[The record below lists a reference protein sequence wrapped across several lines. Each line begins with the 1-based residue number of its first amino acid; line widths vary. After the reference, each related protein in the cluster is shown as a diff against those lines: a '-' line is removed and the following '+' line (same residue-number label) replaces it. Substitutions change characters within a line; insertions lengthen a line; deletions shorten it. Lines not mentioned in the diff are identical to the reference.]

1 MTEENTTGKLAAEQA
16 AAEKLAAEK
25 VVLEKIRDLRDQ
37 IAELQRAA
45 LEVRDAKLL
54 DHVALPETI
63 EKIAANVDDLRAE
76 AERLAEHH
84 RTVEAELTAARQ
96 ASDDRAKLFQTL
108 IREAHHRI
116 RNNLQS
122 VVTLLEMERQAV
134 DPSSVGALDRC
145 AARIR
150 AIAMVH
156 RLLTTEDAREVPV
169 QSLLK
174 GLSELALAGYQSPGA
189 TRLSVTVNDGACTV
203 SSKSATG
210 LAIVINELISNA
222 ILHAFSGRTHGR
234 LELSAANSPDGQTMT
249 VVIADDGVGCPDTNT
264 PGTGL
269 RLIRSIVE
277 HDLKGTIHIASGPRG
292 GCHCEIVLPNPGGA
306 P

>member
-1 MTEENTTGKLAAEQA
+1 MNEEKEVEKQSAEKR
-16 AAEKLAAEK
+16 AAEKI
-25 VVLEKIRDLRDQ
+25 VVEKIHELRDQ
-37 IAELQRAA
+37 IAVLQRVAKDA
-45 LEVRDAKLL
+45 RDATLS
-54 DHVALPETI
+54 DHVALPQAI
-63 EKIAANVDDLRAE
+63 EQLAENVDDLRAE

-84 RTVEAELTAARQ
+84 RIVEVELTAARQ
-96 ASDDRAKLFQTL
+96 IAEERADLFQTL

-156 RLLTTEDAREVPV
+156 RLLTSEDAREVPV
-169 QSLLK
+169 QGLLK
-174 GLSELALAGYQSPGA
+174 GLSELAVAGYLSPGA
-189 TRLSVTVNDGACTV
+189 TRLAVTVNDCVCTV
-203 SSKSATG
+203 SSKSATS
-210 LAIVINELISNA
+210 LAIVVNELISNA

-234 LELSAANSPDGQTMT
+234 LELSAACSPDHETMT
-249 VVIADDGVGCPDTNT
+249 ITIADDGIGCPDTKSD
-264 PGTGL
+264 GTGL

-277 HDLKGTIHIASGPRG
+277 HDLKGKINIASGPEG
-292 GCHCEIVLPNPGGA
+292 GCRCEIVLPNPGET

>member
-1 MTEENTTGKLAAEQA
+1 MTEEIEAAKQAAGKLAAE
-16 AAEKLAAEK
+16 KM
-25 VVLEKIRDLRDQ
+25 VVEKIRDLRDQ
-37 IAELQRAA
+37 IAVLQHAA
-45 LEVRDAKLL
+45 KDCPDAKTTS
-54 DHVALPETI
+54 HVALPQAI
-63 EKIAANVDDLRAE
+63 EKLAENVDDLRAE

-84 RTVEAELTAARQ
+84 RIVEAELMASRQ
-96 ASDDRAKLFQTL
+96 AADERAEFFQTL

-169 QSLLK
+169 QGLLK
-174 GLSELALAGYQSPGA
+174 GLSELVVAGYLSPGA
-189 TRLSVTVNDGACTV
+189 TRIAVTVNDGVCTV
-203 SSKSATG
+203 SSKSATS
-210 LAIVINELISNA
+210 LAIVVNELISNA
-222 ILHAFSGRTHGR
+222 ILHAFSDRTHGR
-234 LELSAANSPDGQTMT
+234 LELSAANSPDGRTMS
-249 VVIADDGVGCPDTNT
+249 VVIADDGIGCPGTNT

-277 HDLKGTIHIASGPRG
+277 HDLKGTIHIANGPRG
-292 GCHCEIVLPNPGGA
+292 GCRCEIVLPNPGGTQ
-306 P
+306 